1 MRVGPAWIFDF
12 MLEAE
17 SNCGIVSLGHVFGQ
31 KQLGIDVLLMMAFSS
46 WEACRNVSLVLYFSC
61 AFLLVQIP

>member
-46 WEACRNVSLVLYFSC
+46 WEACRNIPLVL
-61 AFLLVQIP
+61 